1 MGHNSELA
9 RTHDQ
14 FSSVKLFYQPAST
27 TQMTPPLLLLIRSTT
42 TNAIPKSFP
51 FLSMATLSHKSSNYI
66 LPIDFVQFT
75 ASQMLQLMFIK
86 LQVSLLC
93 SSMHNDGHY
102 ICLLNVWYRRLH
114 VLFTG
119 YQRLIHQI
127 FLLFFF
133 YIIITNSNKS
143 TEIFF
148 NK

>member
-86 LQVSLLC
+86 L
-93 SSMHNDGHY
+93 
-102 ICLLNVWYRRLH
+102 
-114 VLFTG
+114 
-119 YQRLIHQI
+119 
-127 FLLFFF
+127 
-133 YIIITNSNKS
+133 
-143 TEIFF
+143 
-148 NK
+148 